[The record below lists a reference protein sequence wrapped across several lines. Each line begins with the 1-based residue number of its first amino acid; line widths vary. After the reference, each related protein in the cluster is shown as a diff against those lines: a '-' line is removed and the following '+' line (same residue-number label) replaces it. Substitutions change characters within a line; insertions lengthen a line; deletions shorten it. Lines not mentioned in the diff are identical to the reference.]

1 MMGTIAENVR
11 RVRDQMAEAAIQ
23 AGRAPEEILLCAATK
38 TNPAQA
44 IRQAVLAGV
53 DVCGENRVQE
63 LVEKAPQGAYEGV
76 PLHFIGHLQKNKA
89 KLIVGRADLI
99 ESVDSLELLELL
111 NRLAAERNLRQDI
124 LLEVNLAREQ
134 SKTGF
139 TPETVLT
146 AAGEMEAYPAL
157 RLRGLMAIPPVA
169 AQPGQNRPFFAKLRQ
184 LYVDIKTKTYD
195 NKAIDCLSMGMSG
208 DFCDAIMEGST
219 MVRVGTAIFGPRL
232 TAGQ

>member
-1 MMGTIAENVR
+1 MGTIAENVR

-53 DVCGENRVQE
+53 DACGENRVQE

-195 NKAIDCLSMGMSG
+195 NKSIDCLSMGMSG

>member
-53 DVCGENRVQE
+53 DACGENRVQE

-195 NKAIDCLSMGMSG
+195 NKSIDCLSMGMSG

>member
-195 NKAIDCLSMGMSG
+195 NKSIDCLSMGMSG